1 VSGALMLASDPNAI
15 AQQQQIM
22 AGSEREKLL
31 SRVNFMERH
40 LER

>member
-1 VSGALMLASDPNAI
+1 MLASAPSAI
-15 AQQQQIM
+15 AVQQQKM

-40 LER
+40 

>member
-1 VSGALMLASDPNAI
+1 VSGALMLASAPNAI
-15 AQQQQIM
+15 ALQKIM
-22 AGSEREKLL
+22 AGTEREKLL